1 MPQPDVQLPT
11 GHRLACFDTIDST
24 NAEALRRA
32 ELGEHGPLWIC
43 AAEQCAGR
51 GRMGRGWASPAG
63 NLHASLL
70 LRTACPV
77 DTALQ
82 LVFVA
87 GLAVHDAVSD
97 LCREPLQLKWP
108 NDLLLSGRK
117 LAGVLIESVGGS
129 ERPGATIVVGTGLN
143 LVAHPEEALRP
154 ATDLA
159 AHSIDLAVPEALQR
173 LATATATRLET
184 WAEGAGFAQ
193 IRESWEERALPVGEA
208 IRVRINDHERL
219 GTYAGID
226 AMGALRMIETGGNET
241 RITTGDVFLQ
251 ASGH

>member
-1 MPQPDVQLPT
+1 MPKP
-11 GHRLACFDTIDST
+11 
-24 NAEALRRA
+24 LRRA
-32 ELGEHGPLWIC
+32 ELGEGGPLWIC

-117 LAGVLIESVGGS
+117 LAGVLIESIGGS
-129 ERPGATIVVGTGLN
+129 EGPGATICRRDGPQSRRPSGGGAETGD
-143 LVAHPEEALRP
+143 RP
-154 ATDLA
+154 HGPFHRPCRARRRC
-159 AHSIDLAVPEALQR
+159 SGWPRQR
-173 LATATATRLET
+173 PPGWRP
-184 WAEGAGFAQ
+184 GARGRAS
-193 IRESWEERALPVGEA
+193 RRSARAGRKRALPVGEA
-208 IRVRINDHERL
+208 IRVRVNDHERL

-251 ASGH
+251 APGH